1 MKMPKGAYFINAGR
15 GEQVDEIAL
24 LDAVRIE
31 HLSGAALDVFCEEPL
46 PVSHPFW
53 EEKKISIW
61 PHVAAQTNPE
71 TVVEQVIAAIH
82 AIKSGRVPEN
92 IVDPVR
98 QY

>member
-1 MKMPKGAYFINAGR
+1 
-15 GEQVDEIAL
+15 
-24 LDAVRIE
+24 
-31 HLSGAALDVFCEEPL
+31 L

-71 TVVEQVIAAIH
+71 TAVEQVIEAIH
-82 AIKSGRVPEN
+82 AINSGRIPEN
-92 IVDPVR
+92 IVDPIR